1 MLRTVS
7 LLLQPSEDSSGARGL
22 AAEAFANLFD
32 RAWNLKLCD
41 NRVLARGV
49 IEMVEGGG
57 QGRDFT
63 FVACGGS
70 LGISSKMVD
79 RLIVAAKG

>member
-1 MLRTVS
+1 MEVDPAGDAPGLDDIVRRSRQVVARAVGHAAALVDDVLR
-7 LLLQPSEDSSGARGL
+7 LWDWR
-22 AAEAFANLFD
+22 
-32 RAWNLKLCD
+32 
-41 NRVLARGV
+41 
-49 IEMVEGGG
+49 G